1 MEHEFDKIARK
12 MRETG
17 WDPADF
23 PGGIRDTQG
32 KYVKFNRGGK
42 SRHPSEWFVSEYFH
56 LPERGGI
63 PAGRYFR
70 FSYGSEST
78 GERFSHT
85 AATVSGVD
93 YSLDVRKNHEK
104 HEKAFDEKLREIES
118 ESRSAAEKTRF
129 VFEKCASKDVAAHP
143 YLIRKKIVEAVPILD
158 LRTNNSGGLLVPVRS
173 IVDDRWMGMQ
183 FIWPDGAK
191 FFAKGVSVHGEGCF
205 FVGSPTDAP
214 VVLLAEGMA
223 TGASLYLATGIP
235 TIVAFNAGN
244 LEPVAD
250 LARKRFGDAYLV
262 VAGDDDWENKINVGR
277 EKATRVANAIGG
289 SCVFPEFS
297 SRPPGTVCTDFND
310 LHQIS
315 GLAAVREQI
324 HLALESRFSAGQKI
338 TLKRG

>member
-17 WDPADF
+17 WEPADI

-32 KYVKFNRGGK
+32 KYVKFNRGKK

-78 GERFSHT
+78 GERYSHT
-85 AATVSGVD
+85 VATVSGVD

-104 HEKAFDEKLREIES
+104 HEKAFDEKLREIEN
-118 ESRSAAEKTRF
+118 ETRTAAEKTRF
-129 VFEKCASKDVAAHP
+129 VFEKCSSRDVAGHP
-143 YLIRKKIVEAVPILD
+143 YLIRKQIVEAVPVLD
-158 LRTNNSGGLLVPVRS
+158 LRVNNNGGLLVPVRS

-183 FIWPDGAK
+183 FIWPDGSK
-191 FFAKGVSVHGEGCF
+191 FFARGVTVHGEGCF
-205 FVGSPTDAP
+205 FVGSPKDAP
-214 VVLLAEGMA
+214 VILLAEGMA

-235 TIVAFNAGN
+235 TIVGFNAGN

-250 LARKRFGDAYLV
+250 LARKRFGEAYFV
-262 VAGDDDWENKINVGR
+262 VAGDDDWKNQINVGR
-277 EKATRVANAIGG
+277 EKATRVAEAIGG
-289 SCVFPEFS
+289 SCVFPKFP
-297 SRPPGTVCTDFND
+297 SRSNELACTDFND
-310 LHQIS
+310 LHQVS
-315 GLAAVREQI
+315 GLDAVREQI
-324 HLALESRFSAGQKI
+324 KLALESRFSVDKKI
-338 TLKRG
+338 ILKRG